1 MRSDRDGRRTG
12 GGTHGPTVPRR
23 IVVKVGTSTLT
34 GGMAVVDPRRITLLA
49 RDVAAAV
56 RDGRQVLIV
65 SSGAI
70 VTGAGLL
77 GVPGP
82 VRGLSQKQALAAVG
96 QPVLMQRYAA
106 AFEAAGLHVGQ
117 VLLTQRDFAIRRQY
131 VNARRTLEA
140 LLALRA
146 VPIINEND
154 TVATEEI
161 QIGDNDTLS
170 ALVAGLVGAD
180 VLLILSD
187 VEGLMTGDPRRHRDA
202 RLIPV
207 VPRIDAAVLR
217 AARRTP
223 SVQGVGGMV
232 TKINAARTATASGVV
247 TVITTGDR
255 PDPISRWLAGERHGT
270 VFLPARPASSSRQRW
285 LSLGFPARGGLVI
298 DDGACAAL
306 QRGGSLLAA
315 GIVDVQGTFDSGEVI
330 TIRDSRGAEV
340 ARGVAGYP
348 SGQVAQ
354 IKGIRSDAIA
364 RVLGVGTP
372 REVVHRDNLV
382 LIGGRGKKP

>member
-1 MRSDRDGRRTG
+1 MVDRTF
-12 GGTHGPTVPRR
+12 RR
-23 IVVKVGTSTLT
+23 IVLKVGTSTLT
-34 GGMAVVDPRRITLLA
+34 GGRTVLDPRHIVSVA
-49 RDVAAAV
+49 QDVAAAV
-56 RDGRQVLIV
+56 RGGRQVLIV

-77 GVPGP
+77 GMDRP
-82 VRGLSQKQALAAVG
+82 VRALSQKQALAAVG

-106 AFEAAGLHVGQ
+106 AFEGVGLRVGQ

-140 LLALRA
+140 LLTLG
-146 VPIINEND
+146 VIPVINEND

-180 VLLILSD
+180 LLVILSD
-187 VEGLMTGDPRRHRDA
+187 VEGLMTGDPRRRRDVH
-202 RLIPV
+202 LIPV
-207 VPRIDAAVLR
+207 VSRIDADILR

-223 SVQGVGGMV
+223 SAQGVGGMA
-232 TKINAARTATASGVV
+232 TKISAARMATTSGVA
-247 TVITTGDR
+247 TVITSGTHPR
-255 PDPISRWLAGERHGT
+255 PLSRWLAGDRHGT
-270 VFLPARPASSSRQRW
+270 MFLPTDRLRSSRRRW
-285 LSLGFPARGGLVI
+285 LALGFPARGALVI
-298 DDGACAAL
+298 DDGARAAL

-315 GIVDVQGTFDSGEVI
+315 GVVQIEGTFESGEAVV
-330 TIRDSRGAEV
+330 IRDTQGVEV

-348 SGQVAQ
+348 SAEVVR
-354 IKGIRSDAIA
+354 IKGIRSAEIA
-364 RVLGVGTP
+364 RVLGVKTP

-382 LIGGRGKKP
+382 LTARG

>member
-1 MRSDRDGRRTG
+1 MPADREGLRHG
-12 GGTHGPTVPRR
+12 GPPRPGGPRR
-23 IVVKVGTSTLT
+23 IVVKVGTTTLT
-34 GGMAVVDPRRITLLA
+34 GGQAVVDPRRITLLA

-77 GVPGP
+77 GLSGR

-96 QPVLMQRYAA
+96 QPVLMQRYAT
-106 AFEAAGLHVGQ
+106 AFDEAGLRVGQ
-117 VLLTQRDFAIRRQY
+117 VLLTQRDFAVRRQY
-131 VNARRTLEA
+131 VSARRTLEA
-140 LLALRA
+140 LLTLGT

-170 ALVAGLVGAD
+170 ALVAALVGAD

-202 RLIPV
+202 HLIPV
-207 VPRIDAAVLR
+207 VPRIDAAVVR
-217 AARRTP
+217 AARRP
-223 SVQGVGGMV
+223 SSVQGVGGMV

-247 TVITTGDR
+247 TVITTGER
-255 PDPISRWLAGERHGT
+255 PDPLSRWLAGERHGT
-270 VFLPARPASSSRQRW
+270 VFLPARPASSSRRRW
-285 LSLGFPARGGLVI
+285 LALGFPARGGLVI

-315 GIVDVQGTFDSGEVI
+315 GIVGVEGKFESGEVI
-330 TIRDSRGAEV
+330 TIRDSRGVEV
-340 ARGVAGYP
+340 ARGLAGYP
-348 SGQVAQ
+348 SGQVVQ
-354 IKGIRSDAIA
+354 IKGCRSDAVA
-364 RVLGVGTP
+364 RVLGGGTP

-382 LIGGRGKKP
+382 WVGGRGKKP

>member
-1 MRSDRDGRRTG
+1 MRAG
-12 GGTHGPTVPRR
+12 GGAHRPIVPRR

-34 GGMAVVDPRRITLLA
+34 GGLAVVDPRRITLLA

-56 RDGRQVLIV
+56 RGGREVLIV

-70 VTGAGLL
+70 VTGSGLL
-77 GVPGP
+77 GLSGP

-106 AFEAAGLHVGQ
+106 AFEEAGLRVGQ

-140 LLALRA
+140 LLGLGA

-170 ALVAGLVGAD
+170 ALVASLVGAD

-217 AARRTP
+217 AARRTS

-247 TVITTGDR
+247 TVITAGGR

-270 VFLPARPASSSRQRW
+270 VFLPARPPSTSRQRW

-298 DDGACAAL
+298 DDGAYAAL

-315 GIVDVQGTFDSGEVI
+315 GIVDVEGTFESGEVI
-330 TIRDSRGAEV
+330 AIRDSRGDEV
-340 ARGVAGYP
+340 ARGVASYP

-354 IKGIRSDAIA
+354 IKGARSDAIA

-382 LIGGRGKKP
+382 LTGGRGKKP